1 METCHY
7 CNRGFSSKIALNRHK
22 LGSCMWMHTSKKD
35 KQDQVES
42 YEPELTDSQRDAF
55 IRKLLLQV
63 TKMNIEMTEM
73 KKELSYLKRKQ
84 RLQITA
90 ELNKQ
95 QQKPYL
101 EIYKWI
107 KQFTISQVHL
117 ELVFRLSLWDGIK
130 QVFMDSF
137 HVSNTLGTNIPMR
150 AFNEKPKSL
159 FVYIETEETTKW
171 VLCDNTIFRK
181 MCVHIAS
188 RFIEMF
194 VLWQTEN
201 ADYLV
206 STMDTQDQDM
216 HFMQKVMDNTY
227 AHPTQLTKLSEL
239 LYKSLC
245 VDFNLCEIE

>member
-7 CNRGFSSKIALNRHK
+7 CNRAFSNKLALNRHK
-22 LGSCMWMHTSKKD
+22 LGSCMWMHTSKKE
-35 KQDQVES
+35 KQDQIES
-42 YEPELTDSQRDAF
+42 YEPALTDSQRDAF

-101 EIYKWI
+101 ELYSWI

-117 ELVFRLSLWDGIK
+117 ELVFRQSLWDGIK
-130 QVFMDSF
+130 QVFMDSIQ
-137 HVSNTLGTNIPMR
+137 VSNTLGTNIPIC

-159 FVYIETEETTKW
+159 FVYTETENATKW
-171 VLCDNTIFRK
+171 VICDNAKFRK
-181 MCVHIAS
+181 MCVLIAS

-194 VLWQTEN
+194 VLWQNEN
-201 ADYLV
+201 AEYLG
-206 STMDTQDQDM
+206 SNTETQDQDM

-227 AHPTQLTKLSEL
+227 AHPCQLTKLSEL
-239 LYKSLC
+239 LYKNLC